1 MWNVCL
7 YTNRR
12 SVAKKSSA
20 GVLPATMNAL
30 RGHERYCVINHPRKT
45 TTTPASTMVANKA
58 NVPGDGSKYRFSRCR
73 IFIRNPIATSPGR
86 ALPWYN
92 FLLP

>member
-7 YTNRR
+7 YTNRL
-12 SVAKKSSA
+12 SVAKDPFSA
-20 GVLPATMNAL
+20 FIVVGGTPAL
-30 RGHERYCVINHPRKT
+30 LYERYCVINHPRKT

-58 NVPGDGSKYRFSRCR
+58 NVPADDSKYRFSRCR
-73 IFIRNPIATSPGR
+73 IFTRNPIGTSPGR